1 MKRLSAG
8 AAAFAAAGMLVLL
21 YAAVLSFFVRLASGL
36 LLTALLGA
44 VLLLTGMFYKPLKK
58 RKWPLGLLCA
68 AYALLLAF
76 VLFPALYS
84 RNDTVTYDED
94 VLIVLGAGLDGE
106 AVTPQ
111 LENRLEAAYAYHLRN
126 PDAPVVVSGGQ
137 RDGEA
142 ISEALAMER
151 WLISRGVPADRILR
165 EEASTSTY
173 ENLTNAKA
181 LLDERLRAPAASR
194 WSRAATTSTAL
205 RGWPKRRGWTL
216 RTSTRTPSGTRCRCA
231 CCANAR
237 RSSNIGYREHK
248 ETARSGFPDRRSL
261 CRTAGHAAP
270 QAERG
275 LFSLRPVLP
284 FPPRQAAVCRIHT
297 TA

>member
-1 MKRLSAG
+1 
-8 AAAFAAAGMLVLL
+8 MLVLL

-58 RKWPLGLLCA
+58 RKWPLCLLCA

-142 ISEALAMER
+142 DFRGARDGTLADFQR
-151 WLISRGVPADRILR
+151 RSGRPHPARRGFDVHVR
-165 EEASTSTY
+165 EPDQRQSAAGRTVRAP
-173 ENLTNAKA
+173 LPRRAGH
-181 LLDERLRAPAASR
+181 ERLPRLPR
-194 WSRAATTSTAL
+194 L

-248 ETARSGFPDRRSL
+248 ETARSGFRTALCSVGQQAMLPRRRSAVCFL
-261 CRTAGHAAP
+261 F
-270 QAERG
+270 G
-275 LFSLRPVLP
+275 LFCLFRLGKPP
-284 FPPRQAAVCRIHT
+284 FAASIRQHDLDISHKH
-297 TA
+297 

>member
-142 ISEALAMER
+142 MER

-181 LLDERLRAPAASR
+181 LLDERSARPCRVALVTSGYHVYRASR
-194 WSRAATTSTAL
+194 LAKAAGLDASHLHADAEWYAL
-205 RGWPKRRGWTL
+205 PVRML
-216 RTSTRTPSGTRCRCA
+216 RECAAVVKYWVSGT
-231 CCANAR
+231 
-237 RSSNIGYREHK
+237 
-248 ETARSGFPDRRSL
+248 
-261 CRTAGHAAP
+261 
-270 QAERG
+270 
-275 LFSLRPVLP
+275 
-284 FPPRQAAVCRIHT
+284 
-297 TA
+297 

>member
-181 LLDERLRAPAASR
+181 LLDERSARPAFLQGAR
-194 WSRAATTSTAL
+194 LFPCNFRGTACICL
-205 RGWPKRRGWTL
+205 QGMVK
-216 RTSTRTPSGTRCRCA
+216 
-231 CCANAR
+231 
-237 RSSNIGYREHK
+237 
-248 ETARSGFPDRRSL
+248 
-261 CRTAGHAAP
+261 
-270 QAERG
+270 
-275 LFSLRPVLP
+275 
-284 FPPRQAAVCRIHT
+284 
-297 TA
+297 

>member
-173 ENLTNAKA
+173 EILTNAKA
-181 LLDERLRAPAASR
+181 LLDERSARPCRVALVTSGYHVYRASR
-194 WSRAATTSTAL
+194 LAKAAGLDASHLHADAEWYAL
-205 RGWPKRRGWTL
+205 PVRML
-216 RTSTRTPSGTRCRCA
+216 RECAAVVKYWVSGT
-231 CCANAR
+231 
-237 RSSNIGYREHK
+237 
-248 ETARSGFPDRRSL
+248 
-261 CRTAGHAAP
+261 
-270 QAERG
+270 
-275 LFSLRPVLP
+275 
-284 FPPRQAAVCRIHT
+284 
-297 TA
+297 

>member
-1 MKRLSAG
+1 
-8 AAAFAAAGMLVLL
+8 MLVLL

-58 RKWPLGLLCA
+58 RKWPLCLLCA
-68 AYALLLAF
+68 AYALLIAF

-165 EEASTSTY
+165 EEA
-173 ENLTNAKA
+173 
-181 LLDERLRAPAASR
+181 
-194 WSRAATTSTAL
+194 
-205 RGWPKRRGWTL
+205 
-216 RTSTRTPSGTRCRCA
+216 
-231 CCANAR
+231 
-237 RSSNIGYREHK
+237 
-248 ETARSGFPDRRSL
+248 
-261 CRTAGHAAP
+261 
-270 QAERG
+270 
-275 LFSLRPVLP
+275 
-284 FPPRQAAVCRIHT
+284 
-297 TA
+297 

>member
-111 LENRLEAAYAYHLRN
+111 LENRL
-126 PDAPVVVSGGQ
+126 D
-137 RDGEA
+137 
-142 ISEALAMER
+142 
-151 WLISRGVPADRILR
+151 
-165 EEASTSTY
+165 
-173 ENLTNAKA
+173 
-181 LLDERLRAPAASR
+181 
-194 WSRAATTSTAL
+194 AL
-205 RGWPKRRGWTL
+205 RQAKYRIGRQGQSRTLQRRL
-216 RTSTRTPSGTRCRCA
+216 ELSGYIKL
-231 CCANAR
+231 
-237 RSSNIGYREHK
+237 SS
-248 ETARSGFPDRRSL
+248 
-261 CRTAGHAAP
+261 
-270 QAERG
+270 
-275 LFSLRPVLP
+275 
-284 FPPRQAAVCRIHT
+284 
-297 TA
+297 